1 LKFSEAIENYL
12 KYIKVTK
19 SIGTYNMNIGKT
31 KSLNYFLGDLE
42 CSDINRNILMEL
54 ILMLKERNPLVGN
67 HTLNR
72 YVQITRRILKMECK
86 IEIDFDRLTEDK
98 KMVQVVTSKNIRKIF
113 KYYSTSTLRE
123 HLRNY
128 LMYSLLLDTGLRIS
142 ELLSLKVSDFDF
154 EIKTILV
161 RVTKTKIER
170 YVFYTDSTQRLLKQF
185 ISNNKIQNQ
194 IFISLNTRKVITIDT
209 VLTIGNRLRKTL
221 KIKQSISPHKWRHT
235 FATNFVNKN
244 GNMEVLRIILGH
256 SNLSTTQRYLHVD
269 SNKLRDEYNRLF

>member
-1 LKFSEAIENYL
+1 
-12 KYIKVTK
+12 
-19 SIGTYNMNIGKT
+19 M
-31 KSLNYFLGDLE
+31 E
-42 CSDINRNILMEL
+42 CSINIEFDKLTE
-54 ILMLKERNPLVGN
+54 ERKI
-67 HTLNR
+67 
-72 YVQITRRILKMECK
+72 VQI
-86 IEIDFDRLTEDK
+86 
-98 KMVQVVTSKNIRKIF
+98 VTTKNIRKIF
-113 KYYSTSTLRE
+113 KHYSNSIIPE

-142 ELLSLKVSDFDF
+142 ELLSLKVSDIDF
-154 EIKTILV
+154 EIKTIHV
-161 RVTKTKIER
+161 KITKTKTER
-170 YVFYTDSTQRLLKQF
+170 YVFYTDSTQRLLRRF

-194 IFISLNTRKVITIDT
+194 IFISLATRKVISIDT

-221 KIKQSISPHKWRHT
+221 RIKQSISPHKWRHT